1 MQRMIQ
7 ITAILLFCVGLL
19 VSVLFATGVGPF
31 SDGDDQFAD
40 CRTSAVAGGSAA
52 IGGPFELVD
61 NKGRIVT
68 EQDVIVEPS
77 LIYFGYTFCPDVCP
91 FDTVRNAEA
100 IDLLAAKGLSATPI
114 FISID
119 PQRDTPEALDAY
131 VENIHPKMVGLTGT
145 EEQVKAASKAYR
157 TYYKRHNDVPEYY
170 IVDHSTQTYLML
182 PEHGFVE
189 FFNRNTSAEQIA
201 ETAACFIE
209 NS

>member
-1 MQRMIQ
+1 MHRMIQ
-7 ITAILLFCVGLL
+7 ITAILLVCVGLL
-19 VSVLFATGVGPF
+19 VSVLFATGVAPF
-31 SDGDDQFAD
+31 SGGDDQFAD

-61 NKGRIVT
+61 HKGRAVT
-68 EQDVIVEPS
+68 EKDVIVEPS

-100 IDLLAAKGLSATPI
+100 IDLLAAQGLSATPV

-119 PQRDTPEALDAY
+119 PERDTPEALDAY

-157 TYYKRHNDVPEYY
+157 TYYKRHNDDLEYY

-182 PEHGFVE
+182 PDHGFVE
-189 FFNRNTSAEQIA
+189 FFNRNTSAEKIA

>member
-7 ITAILLFCVGLL
+7 ITAILLVCVGLL

-31 SDGDDQFAD
+31 SDDEDQFAD

-61 NKGRIVT
+61 HKGRAVT
-68 EQDVIVEPS
+68 GQDVIVEPS

-100 IDLLAAKGLSATPI
+100 VDLLAAQGLSATPI

-119 PQRDTPEALDAY
+119 PERDTPEALDAY

-157 TYYKRHNDVPEYY
+157 TYYKRHNDDLEYY

-182 PEHGFVE
+182 PDHGFVE

-201 ETAACFIE
+201 ETAACFIK

>member
-31 SDGDDQFAD
+31 SDGDYQFAD

-61 NKGRIVT
+61 HKGHAVT

-100 IDLLAAKGLSATPI
+100 IDLLAEQGLSAIPI

-119 PQRDTPEALDAY
+119 PERDTPEALDAY

-157 TYYKRHNDVPEYY
+157 TYYNCLLYTSPSPRDL
-170 IVDHSTQTYLML
+170 STSRM
-182 PEHGFVE
+182 PS
-189 FFNRNTSAEQIA
+189 SA
-201 ETAACFIE
+201 
-209 NS
+209 

>member
-1 MQRMIQ
+1 MHQMIQ
-7 ITAILLFCVGLL
+7 ITAILLVCVGLL
-19 VSVLFATGVGPF
+19 VSVLFATGVAPF
-31 SDGDDQFAD
+31 SGGDDQFAD

-61 NKGRIVT
+61 HKGRAVT
-68 EQDVIVEPS
+68 EKAVIVEPS

-100 IDLLAAKGLSATPI
+100 IDLLAAQGLSATPV

-119 PQRDTPEALDAY
+119 PERDTPEALDAY

-157 TYYKRHNDVPEYY
+157 TYYKRHNDDLEYY

-182 PEHGFVE
+182 PDHGFVE
-189 FFNRNTSAEQIA
+189 FFNRNTSAEKIA
-201 ETAACFIE
+201 ETAACFIK

>member
-1 MQRMIQ
+1 MHQMIQ
-7 ITAILLFCVGLL
+7 ITAILLVCVGLL
-19 VSVLFATGVGPF
+19 VSVLFATGVAPF
-31 SDGDDQFAD
+31 SGGDDQFAD

-61 NKGRIVT
+61 HKGRAVT
-68 EQDVIVEPS
+68 EKDVIVEPS

-100 IDLLAAKGLSATPI
+100 IDLLAAQGLSATPV

-119 PQRDTPEALDAY
+119 PERDTPEALDAY

-157 TYYKRHNDVPEYY
+157 TYYKRHNDDLEYY

-182 PEHGFVE
+182 PDHGFVE
-189 FFNRNTSAEQIA
+189 FFNRNTSAEKIA
-201 ETAACFIE
+201 ETAACFIK

>member
-1 MQRMIQ
+1 MHRMIQ
-7 ITAILLFCVGLL
+7 ISAILLVSLGLL
-19 VSVLFATGVGPF
+19 VSVLFAMSAGPF
-31 SDGDDQFAD
+31 SREDDQFAD
-40 CRTSAVAGGSAA
+40 CRTSTVAGGGAA

-61 NKGRIVT
+61 HKTRSVT
-68 EQDVIVEPS
+68 EKDVIVEPS

-100 IDLLAAKGLSATPI
+100 IDLLAEQGISATPV

-119 PQRDTPEALDAY
+119 PERDTPEVLDLY

-145 EEQVKAASKAYR
+145 DEQVKAASKAYR
-157 TYYKRHNDVPEYY
+157 TYYKRHNDDPEYY

-189 FFNRNTSAEQIA
+189 FFNRNVSAEQIA
-201 ETAACFIE
+201 ETAACFIK

>member
-7 ITAILLFCVGLL
+7 ITAILLVCVGLL

-31 SDGDDQFAD
+31 SDDEDQFAD

-61 NKGRIVT
+61 HKGRAVT

-100 IDLLAAKGLSATPI
+100 VDLLAAQGLSATPI

-119 PQRDTPEALDAY
+119 PERDTPEALDAY
-131 VENIHPKMVGLTGT
+131 VENIHHKMVGLTGT

-157 TYYKRHNDVPEYY
+157 TYYKLHNDDLEYY

-182 PEHGFVE
+182 PDHGFVE
-189 FFNRNTSAEQIA
+189 FFNRNTSAEKIA
-201 ETAACFIE
+201 ETAACFIK

>member
-7 ITAILLFCVGLL
+7 ITAIPLVCVGLL

-31 SDGDDQFAD
+31 SDDEDQFAD

-61 NKGRIVT
+61 HKGRAVT

-100 IDLLAAKGLSATPI
+100 VDLLAAQGLSATPI

-119 PQRDTPEALDAY
+119 PERDTPEALDAY

-157 TYYKRHNDVPEYY
+157 TYYKRHNDDLEYY

-182 PEHGFVE
+182 PDHGFVE
-189 FFNRNTSAEQIA
+189 FFNRNTSAEKIA
-201 ETAACFIE
+201 ETAACFIK

>member
-1 MQRMIQ
+1 MHRMIQ
-7 ITAILLFCVGLL
+7 ITAILLVCVGLL
-19 VSVLFATGVGPF
+19 VSVLFATGVAPF
-31 SDGDDQFAD
+31 SGGDDQFAD

-61 NKGRIVT
+61 HKGRAVT
-68 EQDVIVEPS
+68 EKDVIVEPS

-100 IDLLAAKGLSATPI
+100 IDLLAAQGLSATPV

-119 PQRDTPEALDAY
+119 PERDTPEALDAY

-157 TYYKRHNDVPEYY
+157 TYYKRHNDDLEYY

-182 PEHGFVE
+182 PDHGFVE

-201 ETAACFIE
+201 ETAACFIK

>member
-7 ITAILLFCVGLL
+7 ITAILLVCVGLL

-31 SDGDDQFAD
+31 SDSNDEFAD

-61 NKGRIVT
+61 HKGRAVT

-91 FDTVRNAEA
+91 FDTVRNAEV
-100 IDLLAAKGLSATPI
+100 IDLLAAQGLSATPI

-119 PQRDTPEALDAY
+119 PERDTPEALDAY

-157 TYYKRHNDVPEYY
+157 TYYKRHKGDPEYY

-201 ETAACFIE
+201 KTAACFIE

>member
-1 MQRMIQ
+1 MHRMIQ
-7 ITAILLFCVGLL
+7 ITAILLVCVGLL
-19 VSVLFATGVGPF
+19 VSVLFATGVAPF
-31 SDGDDQFAD
+31 SGGDDQFAD

-61 NKGRIVT
+61 HKGRAVT
-68 EQDVIVEPS
+68 EKDVIVEPS

-100 IDLLAAKGLSATPI
+100 IDLLAAQGLSATPV

-119 PQRDTPEALDAY
+119 PERDTPEALDAY

-157 TYYKRHNDVPEYY
+157 TYYKRHNDDLEYY

-182 PEHGFVE
+182 PDHGFVE

>member
-1 MQRMIQ
+1 MHRMIQ
-7 ITAILLFCVGLL
+7 ISAILLVSLGLL
-19 VSVLFATGVGPF
+19 VSVLFAMSAGPF
-31 SDGDDQFAD
+31 SREDDQFAD
-40 CRTSAVAGGSAA
+40 CRTSAVAGGGAA

-61 NKGRIVT
+61 HKARSVT
-68 EQDVIVEPS
+68 EKDVIVEPS

-100 IDLLAAKGLSATPI
+100 IDLLAEQGISATPV

-119 PQRDTPEALDAY
+119 PERDTPEALDLY

-145 EEQVKAASKAYR
+145 DEQVKAASKAYR
-157 TYYKRHNDVPEYY
+157 TYYKRHNDDPEYY

-189 FFNRNTSAEQIA
+189 FFNRNVSAEQIA
-201 ETAACFIE
+201 ETAACFIK

>member
-7 ITAILLFCVGLL
+7 ITAILLVCVGLL

-61 NKGRIVT
+61 HKGRTVT

-100 IDLLAAKGLSATPI
+100 IDLLAAKDLSATPI

-119 PQRDTPEALDAY
+119 PERDTPEALDAY

-145 EEQVKAASKAYR
+145 EEQVKAASNAYR
-157 TYYKRHNDVPEYY
+157 TYYKRHNDDPEYY

-201 ETAACFIE
+201 ETAACFIK

>member
-7 ITAILLFCVGLL
+7 ITAILLVCVGLL

-31 SDGDDQFAD
+31 SDDEDQFAD

-61 NKGRIVT
+61 HKGRAVT

-100 IDLLAAKGLSATPI
+100 VDLLAAQGLSATPI

-119 PQRDTPEALDAY
+119 PERDTPEALDAY

-157 TYYKRHNDVPEYY
+157 TYYKRHNDDLEYY

-182 PEHGFVE
+182 PDHGFVE
-189 FFNRNTSAEQIA
+189 FFNRNTSAEKIA
-201 ETAACFIE
+201 ETAACFIK

>member
-1 MQRMIQ
+1 MHRMIQ
-7 ITAILLFCVGLL
+7 ITAILLVCVGLL
-19 VSVLFATGVGPF
+19 VSVLFATGVAPF
-31 SDGDDQFAD
+31 SGGDDQFAD

-61 NKGRIVT
+61 HKGRAVT
-68 EQDVIVEPS
+68 EKDVIVEPS

-100 IDLLAAKGLSATPI
+100 IDLLAAQGLSATPV

-119 PQRDTPEALDAY
+119 PERDTPEALDAY

-157 TYYKRHNDVPEYY
+157 TYYKRHNDDLEYY

-182 PEHGFVE
+182 PDHGFVE
-189 FFNRNTSAEQIA
+189 FFNRNTSAEKIA
-201 ETAACFIE
+201 ETAACFIK

>member
-7 ITAILLFCVGLL
+7 ITAILLVCVSLL

-31 SDGDDQFAD
+31 SDDEDQFAD

-61 NKGRIVT
+61 HKGRAVT

-100 IDLLAAKGLSATPI
+100 IELLAAQGLSATPI

-119 PQRDTPEALDAY
+119 PERDTPEALDAY

-157 TYYKRHNDVPEYY
+157 TYYKRHNDDPEYY

-182 PEHGFVE
+182 PD
-189 FFNRNTSAEQIA
+189 
-201 ETAACFIE
+201 
-209 NS
+209 

>member
-7 ITAILLFCVGLL
+7 TTAILLVCVGLL
-19 VSVLFATGVGPF
+19 VSVLFATVVGPF
-31 SDGDDQFAD
+31 SDNDDQFAD

-61 NKGRIVT
+61 HKGRSVT

-100 IDLLAAKGLSATPI
+100 IDLLAAQGLSATPI

-119 PQRDTPEALDAY
+119 PERDTPEALDAY

-157 TYYKRHNDVPEYY
+157 TYYKRHNDDPKYY

-182 PEHGFVE
+182 PDHGFVE
-189 FFNRNTSAEQIA
+189 FFNRNTSAEKIA
-201 ETAACFIE
+201 ETAACFIK

>member
-1 MQRMIQ
+1 MHQMIQ
-7 ITAILLFCVGLL
+7 ITAILLVCVGLL
-19 VSVLFATGVGPF
+19 VSVLFATGVAPF
-31 SDGDDQFAD
+31 SGGDDQFAD

-61 NKGRIVT
+61 HKGRAVT
-68 EQDVIVEPS
+68 EKDVIVEPS

-100 IDLLAAKGLSATPI
+100 IDLLAAQGLSATPV

-119 PQRDTPEALDAY
+119 PERDTPEALDAY

-157 TYYKRHNDVPEYY
+157 TYYKRHNDDPG
-170 IVDHSTQTYLML
+170 ILHRGS
-182 PEHGFVE
+182 
-189 FFNRNTSAEQIA
+189 FNANLFNVARSWV
-201 ETAACFIE
+201 C
-209 NS
+209 

>member
-7 ITAILLFCVGLL
+7 ITAILLVCLGLL

-31 SDGDDQFAD
+31 SDDEDQFAD

-61 NKGRIVT
+61 HKGRAVT
-68 EQDVIVEPS
+68 EQDVILEPS

-100 IDLLAAKGLSATPI
+100 VDLLAAQGLSATPI

-119 PQRDTPEALDAY
+119 PERDTPEALDAY

-145 EEQVKAASKAYR
+145 EEQVKDASKAYR
-157 TYYKRHNDVPEYY
+157 TYYKRHNDDPEYY

-182 PEHGFVE
+182 PDHGFVE

-201 ETAACFIE
+201 ETAACFIK

>member
-1 MQRMIQ
+1 MHQMIQ
-7 ITAILLFCVGLL
+7 ITAILLVCVGLL
-19 VSVLFATGVGPF
+19 VSALFATGVAPF
-31 SDGDDQFAD
+31 SGGDDQFAD

-61 NKGRIVT
+61 HKGRAVT
-68 EQDVIVEPS
+68 EKDVIVEPS

-100 IDLLAAKGLSATPI
+100 VDLLAAQGLSATPI

-119 PQRDTPEALDAY
+119 PERDTPEALDAY
-131 VENIHPKMVGLTGT
+131 VENIHPKLVGLTGT

-157 TYYKRHNDVPEYY
+157 TYYKRHNDAPEYY

-182 PEHGFVE
+182 PDHGFVE
-189 FFNRNTSAEQIA
+189 FFNRNTSAEKIA
-201 ETAACFIE
+201 ETAACFIK

>member
-7 ITAILLFCVGLL
+7 ITAILLVCVGLL

-31 SDGDDQFAD
+31 SGDEDQFAD

-61 NKGRIVT
+61 HKGHAVT

-77 LIYFGYTFCPDVCP
+77 LIYFGYTYCPDVCP

-100 IDLLAAKGLSATPI
+100 VDLLAAQGLSATPI

-119 PQRDTPEALDAY
+119 PERDTPEALDAY

-157 TYYKRHNDVPEYY
+157 TYYKRHNDHPEYY

-182 PEHGFVE
+182 PDHGFVE
-189 FFNRNTSAEQIA
+189 FFNRNTSAKKIA
-201 ETAACFIE
+201 ETAACFIK

>member
-7 ITAILLFCVGLL
+7 ITAILLVCVGLL

-61 NKGRIVT
+61 NKGRAVT

-100 IDLLAAKGLSATPI
+100 IDLLAAQSLSATPI

-119 PQRDTPEALDAY
+119 PERDTPEALDAY

-157 TYYKRHNDVPEYY
+157 TYYKRHNDDPEYY

>member
-1 MQRMIQ
+1 MHRMIQ
-7 ITAILLFCVGLL
+7 ITAILLVCVGLL
-19 VSVLFATGVGPF
+19 VSVLFATGVAPF
-31 SDGDDQFAD
+31 SGGDDQFAD

-61 NKGRIVT
+61 HKGRAVT
-68 EQDVIVEPS
+68 EKDVIVEPS
-77 LIYFGYTFCPDVCP
+77 LMYFGYTFCPDVCP

-100 IDLLAAKGLSATPI
+100 IDLLAAQGLSATPV

-119 PQRDTPEALDAY
+119 PERDTPEALDAY

-157 TYYKRHNDVPEYY
+157 TYYKRHNDDLEYY

-182 PEHGFVE
+182 PDHGFVE
-189 FFNRNTSAEQIA
+189 FFNRNTSAEKIA
-201 ETAACFIE
+201 ETAACFIK

>member
-7 ITAILLFCVGLL
+7 ITAILLVCVGLL

-31 SDGDDQFAD
+31 SEGDDQFAD

-52 IGGPFELVD
+52 IGGPFSWLIT
-61 NKGRIVT
+61 KGAVT

-100 IDLLAAKGLSATPI
+100 IDLLAAQGLSATPI

-119 PQRDTPEALDAY
+119 PNATRPKHWMHMLKIYTPRWS
-131 VENIHPKMVGLTGT
+131 G
-145 EEQVKAASKAYR
+145 
-157 TYYKRHNDVPEYY
+157 
-170 IVDHSTQTYLML
+170 
-182 PEHGFVE
+182 
-189 FFNRNTSAEQIA
+189 
-201 ETAACFIE
+201 
-209 NS
+209 

>member
-7 ITAILLFCVGLL
+7 ITAILLVCVGLL

-31 SDGDDQFAD
+31 SDDEDQFAD

-61 NKGRIVT
+61 HKGRAVT
-68 EQDVIVEPS
+68 GQDVIVEPS

-100 IDLLAAKGLSATPI
+100 VDLLAAQGLSATPI

-119 PQRDTPEALDAY
+119 PERDTPEALDAY

-157 TYYKRHNDVPEYY
+157 TYYKRHNDDLEYY

-182 PEHGFVE
+182 PDHGFVE
-189 FFNRNTSAEQIA
+189 FFNRNTSAEKIA
-201 ETAACFIE
+201 ETAACFIK

>member
-1 MQRMIQ
+1 MRG
-7 ITAILLFCVGLL
+7 FVGLGI
-19 VSVLFATGVGPF
+19 VATGVGPF

-61 NKGRIVT
+61 NKGRTVT

-100 IDLLAAKGLSATPI
+100 IDLLAAQGLSATR
-114 FISID
+114 SLS
-119 PQRDTPEALDAY
+119 RLTLNATR
-131 VENIHPKMVGLTGT
+131 PKHWMHMLKIYTQDGRVNGNRRTGKSRIKGLSHVLQT
-145 EEQVKAASKAYR
+145 
-157 TYYKRHNDVPEYY
+157 HNDDPEYY

>member
-1 MQRMIQ
+1 MQRRIQ
-7 ITAILLFCVGLL
+7 ITAILRVCVGLL

-31 SDGDDQFAD
+31 SDGYDQFAD

-61 NKGRIVT
+61 HKGRAVT

-100 IDLLAAKGLSATPI
+100 IDLLAEKGLSATPI
-114 FISID
+114 FVSID
-119 PQRDTPEALDAY
+119 PERDTPEALDAY

-145 EEQVKAASKAYR
+145 EAQVKAASKA
-157 TYYKRHNDVPEYY
+157 
-170 IVDHSTQTYLML
+170 
-182 PEHGFVE
+182 
-189 FFNRNTSAEQIA
+189 
-201 ETAACFIE
+201 
-209 NS
+209 

>member
-7 ITAILLFCVGLL
+7 ITAILLVCVGLL

-31 SDGDDQFAD
+31 SDDEDQFAD

-61 NKGRIVT
+61 HKGRTVT

-119 PQRDTPEALDAY
+119 PGRDTPEALDAY
-131 VENIHPKMVGLTGT
+131 VENIHPKICLLYTSD
-145 EEQVKAASKAYR
+145 AA
-157 TYYKRHNDVPEYY
+157 DE
-170 IVDHSTQTYLML
+170 
-182 PEHGFVE
+182 
-189 FFNRNTSAEQIA
+189 
-201 ETAACFIE
+201 
-209 NS
+209 

>member
-1 MQRMIQ
+1 M
-7 ITAILLFCVGLL
+7 
-19 VSVLFATGVGPF
+19 GPF

-61 NKGRIVT
+61 HKGRAVT
-68 EQDVIVEPS
+68 EKDVIVEPS

-100 IDLLAAKGLSATPI
+100 IDLLAAQGLSATPI

-119 PQRDTPEALDAY
+119 PERDTPEALDAY

-157 TYYKRHNDVPEYY
+157 TYYKRHNDDPEYY

-182 PEHGFVE
+182 PDHGFVE

-201 ETAACFIE
+201 ETAACFIK

>member
-7 ITAILLFCVGLL
+7 ITAILLVCVGLL

-31 SDGDDQFAD
+31 SDDEDQFAD

-52 IGGPFELVD
+52 IGGSFELVD
-61 NKGRIVT
+61 HKGRAVT

-100 IDLLAAKGLSATPI
+100 VDLLAAQGLSATPI

-119 PQRDTPEALDAY
+119 PERDTPEALDAY

-157 TYYKRHNDVPEYY
+157 TYYKRHNDDLEYY

-182 PEHGFVE
+182 PDHGFVE
-189 FFNRNTSAEQIA
+189 FFNRNTSAEKIA
-201 ETAACFIE
+201 ETAACFIK

>member
-1 MQRMIQ
+1 MHRMIQ
-7 ITAILLFCVGLL
+7 ISAILLVSLGLL
-19 VSVLFATGVGPF
+19 VSVLFAMSAGPF
-31 SDGDDQFAD
+31 SRGDDQFAD
-40 CRTSAVAGGSAA
+40 CRTSTVAGGGAA

-61 NKGRIVT
+61 HKARSVT
-68 EQDVIVEPS
+68 EKDVIVEPS

-100 IDLLAAKGLSATPI
+100 IDLLAEQGISATPV

-119 PQRDTPEALDAY
+119 PERDTPEALDLY

-145 EEQVKAASKAYR
+145 DEQVKAASKAYR
-157 TYYKRHNDVPEYY
+157 TYYKRHNDDPEYY

-189 FFNRNTSAEQIA
+189 FFNRNVSAEQIA
-201 ETAACFIE
+201 ETAACFIK